1 MRISKPSLR
10 SLPAVRHGKYLGAML
25 MFFFFLL
32 TTPFVQAQD
41 FERVDAAI
49 QLYPEKF
56 ENAEE
61 FSRLIGR
68 DFETDADKVRAMYSW
83 MVRNIAYDPD
93 EYKKFNYNF
102 KSYRERNEKE
112 QATRKKIIAR
122 TLQEGVAVCEGYAMV
137 FERLCEL
144 QGIPNYLVR
153 GDTKAS
159 FNDIGRPF
167 KNNHMWN
174 VATIDGQPY
183 LFDVTWGAGKY
194 NGRFIRDI
202 SYFWFQTPPEL
213 FFNSHYPAQYEDAFL
228 SEAVS
233 REEFSNRPLIMHNSI
248 RLENI
253 EKPSSGIISD
263 EASSGLIK
271 FHIKMKPPKTIIY
284 SYGNQKKEVSTIRMK
299 SDEIFFEVPLE
310 LGAEWLL
317 LYFDE
322 KPVLGYLL
330 K

>member
-1 MRISKPSLR
+1 
-10 SLPAVRHGKYLGAML
+10 

-32 TTPFVQAQD
+32 ITPFVQAQD

-49 QLYPEKF
+49 QLYPETF
-56 ENAEE
+56 ENAEQL
-61 FSRLIGR
+61 SRLIQR
-68 DFETDADKVRAMYSW
+68 DFETDAEKVRAMYSW

-112 QATRKKIIAR
+112 EATRKKIIAR

-153 GDTKAS
+153 GDTKAT

-174 VATIDGQPY
+174 VATIDGRPY

-202 SYFWFQTPPEL
+202 SYFWFQTPPES

-233 REEFSNRPLIMHNSI
+233 REEFARRPIIINDTILS
-248 RLENI
+248 ENI
-253 EKPSSGIISD
+253 ESPSTGIISD
-263 EASSGLIK
+263 EANSGVIEFRLQIK
-271 FHIKMKPPKTIIY
+271 SPNTITY
-284 SYGNQKKEVSTIRMK
+284 SFGGEKKKVS
-299 SDEIFFEVPLE
+299 EIGVEGGSVVFEVPLE

-317 LYFDE
+317 ISFDDQ
-322 KPVLGYLL
+322 PALGYVIE
-330 K
+330 